1 MTLGLESSTMSKTF
15 RIGDHVRWN
24 SEAGLVSGVIV
35 RKLTS
40 NTRFKGYIRHA
51 SKAEPQ
57 YAIRS
62 DRTDHIAVHK
72 GTALRLVTSRRTMRQ
87 TRGTPGKSKRV
98 KRIRRQHLEKGTR
111 FGPSS

>member
-1 MTLGLESSTMSKTF
+1 MSKTF

-24 SEAGLVSGVIV
+24 SEAGLVCGVIV
-35 RKLTS
+35 RKITS

-57 YAIRS
+57 YVIES

-72 GTALRLVTSRRTMRQ
+72 GPALRHITSRRTVKQAQR
-87 TRGTPGKSKRV
+87 TPRKSKRA
-98 KRIRRQHLEKGTR
+98 KRKPR
-111 FGPSS
+111 

>member
-1 MTLGLESSTMSKTF
+1 MAKTF

-40 NTRFKGYIRHA
+40 NTRWKGYMRHA

-57 YAIRS
+57 YVIES
-62 DRTDHIAVHK
+62 DKTDHIAVHK
-72 GTALRLVTSRRTMRQ
+72 GPALRHVTSRRAVKQ
-87 TRGTPGKSKRV
+87 TRGAPGKSKRA
-98 KRIRRQHLEKGTR
+98 KRKPR
-111 FGPSS
+111 

>member
-1 MTLGLESSTMSKTF
+1 MSKTF
-15 RIGDHVRWN
+15 HIGDHVRWN

-40 NTRFKGYIRHA
+40 NTRFKGYMRHT

-57 YAIRS
+57 YVIKS

-72 GTALRLVTSRRTMRQ
+72 GTALRHVTSHRTMKQ
-87 TRGTPGKSKRV
+87 TRGTTGKSKRA
-98 KRIRRQHLEKGTR
+98 KRMPR
-111 FGPSS
+111 